1 VTLTCPFHLI
11 VSAFPG
17 FGQLL
22 PNPATLSATAY
33 FPVRTGTI
41 AVAAPTCT
49 GTAPT
54 ATIAASPTSGSA
66 PLSVTF
72 ALGSSGSP
80 TGWTLDYGDGS
91 ADGSWKSGSGAPP
104 ATLTHTYA
112 SADQPTF
119 DSTSG
124 NVTGFTPY
132 VATLTTWNN
141 CGYSAPATTQVTVN
155 GISTWF
161 TITWQQGTTTC
172 TPGPCTLTA
181 GTLLNFQGFAY
192 QTGDGQNGT
201 PASPCSWSWVFGGS
215 TGSNNTSTL
224 QSPSYTYATSGTYTP
239 TLSVTC
245 AGSTATSSQ
254 TIAVAGC
261 VVPSL
266 VGNSVATADINWA
279 AAGFLTT
286 PQVVGNTNQGAYTWV
301 TSQNVASG
309 TTDPL
314 CSTNIHLTVGPT
326 PTPTP

>member
-1 VTLTCPFHLI
+1 
-11 VSAFPG
+11 
-17 FGQLL
+17 
-22 PNPATLSATAY
+22 
-33 FPVRTGTI
+33 
-41 AVAAPTCT
+41 
-49 GTAPT
+49 
-54 ATIAASPTSGSA
+54 
-66 PLSVTF
+66 VTF
-72 ALGSSGSP
+72 TLGSSGSP

-91 ADGSWKSGSGAPP
+91 AASGSGAPP
-104 ATLTHTYA
+104 ATLTHTYT

-119 DSTSG
+119 DSSS

-141 CGYSAPATTQVTVN
+141 CGYSAPATTQVTVS

-161 TITWQQGTTTC
+161 TITWTWPLGTAPC
-172 TPGPCTLTA
+172 TPSTCTLTA
-181 GTLLNFQGFAY
+181 GTSLNFQDFAY
-192 QTGDGQNGT
+192 LTSTGSA
-201 PASPCSWSWVFGGS
+201 ASSCSWSWVFGGS

-266 VGNSVATADINWA
+266 VGNSVATADSIWTE
-279 AAGFLTT
+279 AGFQTT

-309 TTDPL
+309 TTDPT